1 MVLFSFTNLTFFYP
15 TARVYHTYTEN
26 GILDMQ
32 NIQRFSGDF
41 HMRVV
46 GIIAEYNP
54 LHNGHIYHLEQARA
68 LSKADYCVVVLSGNF
83 VQRGEAACTDKFTR
97 AGWALKAGADLV
109 LELPS
114 VYAVSPAERFAAG
127 GVRTLA
133 ATGVVTDLAFGCEAP
148 DLQLLYQI
156 SDVIASEPPALQEAI
171 KKHLSMGKSYPRA
184 RFDALAEYGV
194 PKNMLNAIAQPNN
207 ILAVEYLRAIRQ
219 FAEGIEPLPI
229 PRIGTG
235 YHSEDIVGEYA
246 SATAIRKAIVEGR
259 NEILNTMPSF
269 VGGPLMYDEQFI
281 IAQETLSDIMLY
293 AIRRLSAPELANI
306 PDVCEGFENVLF
318 RSVREVRTLLEFFE
332 AVKTKRYTLAR
343 CKRIAV
349 CALLGITS
357 ELVKQTAASPGGS
370 YLRVLGFQR
379 KARALLGEIAKKKTA
394 SLILRNSDLEACPAI
409 VRRNLD
415 TDALSTDI
423 LCYATTQEIKR
434 DLSGAVI
441 L

>member
-1 MVLFSFTNLTFFYP
+1 
-15 TARVYHTYTEN
+15 
-26 GILDMQ
+26 
-32 NIQRFSGDF
+32 
-41 HMRVV
+41 MRVV

-97 AGWALKAGADLV
+97 AAWALKAGADLV

-114 VYAVSPAERFAAG
+114 AYAVAAAERFATG
-127 GVRTLA
+127 GVRTLG

-184 RFDALAEYGV
+184 RFDALTEYGV

-219 FAEGIEPLPI
+219 YANGIEPLPI

-246 SATAIRKAIVEGR
+246 SATAIRKAIVDGR
-259 NEILNTMPSF
+259 SEILNTMPSF
-269 VGGPLMYDEQFI
+269 VGGPLMYDDQFI
-281 IAQETLSDIMLY
+281 IAQESLSDMMLY
-293 AIRRLSAPELANI
+293 AIRRLSPAQLACL
-306 PDVCEGFENVLF
+306 PDVSEGFENVLF
-318 RSVREVRTLLEFFE
+318 RAVREVRTLQDFFE
-332 AVKTKRYTLAR
+332 AIKTKRYTLAR

-349 CALLGITS
+349 CALLGITNDQVK
-357 ELVKQTAASPGGS
+357 ELTTSREGS
-370 YLRVLGFQR
+370 YLRVLGFLR
-379 KARALLGEIAKKKTA
+379 KARPLLGEIAKQKTA
-394 SLILRNSDLEACPAI
+394 SLILRNSDLDGCPPY

-415 TDALSTDI
+415 TDSLSTDV
-423 LCYATTQEIKR
+423 LCYATTQEMKR
-434 DLSGAVI
+434 DLSGAVV